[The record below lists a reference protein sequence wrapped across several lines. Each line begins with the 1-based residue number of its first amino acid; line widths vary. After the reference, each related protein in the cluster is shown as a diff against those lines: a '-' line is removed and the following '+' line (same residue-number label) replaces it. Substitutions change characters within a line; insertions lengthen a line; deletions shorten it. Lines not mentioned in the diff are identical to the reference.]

1 MPLTPL
7 HVGRGL
13 TRTRTLSHFPNFVN
27 AIGGKAFAHGS
38 AHYLEGYTGAALWL
52 PPNVQP
58 DDDDLFSLFQ
68 RTVAEELH
76 KDVFAVFEQMG
87 RYHPREPYWYLP
99 LIGVDP
105 SRQGQGYGSALM
117 AHGIAPCDRNR
128 TLAYLESSSPRNI
141 PLYKRFGFEVIGT
154 IQVGASPPIFPMLR
168 KPRYG
173 ILDGGPGQPHR
184 SKAASLSLEVP
195 TNA

>member
-1 MPLTPL
+1 MPIVRTATEADAAAAIDVIVLAFASDPASRWTWPDPHQYL
-7 HVGRGL
+7 RHV
-13 TRTRTLSHFPNFVN
+13 PNFVN

-168 KPRYG
+168 KPR
-173 ILDGGPGQPHR
+173 
-184 SKAASLSLEVP
+184 
-195 TNA
+195 